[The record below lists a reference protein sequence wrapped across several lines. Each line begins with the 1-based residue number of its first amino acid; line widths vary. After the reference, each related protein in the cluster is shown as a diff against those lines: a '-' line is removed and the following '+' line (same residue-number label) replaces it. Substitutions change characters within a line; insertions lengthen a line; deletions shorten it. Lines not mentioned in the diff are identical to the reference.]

1 MTGLEKILSTIEQD
15 SNDRCRE
22 ITEQAQ
28 KQAQEIIDAASAKA
42 QEDIANARASV
53 DKRVAEHDGAIE
65 VSVSMTKNRIILE
78 GKLDIISSTLERALE
93 VIKALPKKEY
103 FEILK
108 GLILKN
114 VRKGEGVLRL
124 SKEDTEKLPSNFIDS
139 INNALKR
146 GYKISLGESADID
159 SGFILVYGDIDINCS
174 FDAVASAK
182 REELRDTLN
191 EMLFN

>member
-42 QEDIANARASV
+42 QEDIANAKASV
-53 DKRVAEHDGAIE
+53 DKKVAEHDGAIE
-65 VSVSMTKNRIILE
+65 ASVSMTKNRIILE

-139 INNALKR
+139 INNVLKR
-146 GYKISLGESADID
+146 GYKISLGQSADID

>member
-28 KQAQEIIDAASAKA
+28 KQAQEIIDAAIAKA
-42 QEDIANARASV
+42 QEDIANAMASV

-65 VSVSMTKNRIILE
+65 ASASMTKNRIILE

-114 VRKGEGVLRL
+114 VRKGEGVLLL